1 MANRL
6 DLSGLTYFWGKLKS
20 YFVSKSSVANNYT
33 TTTEGYVADARISKE
48 LHDQITA
55 LAAQQATETVL
66 GLIKLNP
73 SESITLNSDG
83 QLDVGGRLGQM
94 SSTTGVYSPKSINPA
109 SVGNGS
115 FLLTEAS
122 GTYLGTKSLA
132 VNTGVGISLK
142 TAAAAGATQYVV
154 ANTYVNRIFAASAV
168 GATAA
173 IDEASAATSYVYV
186 TSATINGNSFTP
198 DSSANDSTNN
208 IIITTSASVNPNSS
222 VSQIRLYLKGEGFS
236 NLFVGQAVA
245 GAGGASVLVGQRVY
259 SKSGNACA
267 LVGADFYNTGN
278 GNALFGRQHISRKNR
293 SFLAGTGHDTTNA
306 RSESV
311 TAFGEWSDLSSTEI
325 LFAVGDGTSHTARSN
340 AFEVRDQA
348 IVLKSPNGTK
358 YKVTVSNTG
367 ALTTTAIT

>member
-6 DLSGLTYFWGKLKS
+6 DLTGLTYFWGKLKS
-20 YFVSKSSVANNYT
+20 LFVSKSSVANNYT

-94 SSTTGVYSPKSINPA
+94 SGTTGVYSPKSINPA

-122 GTYLGTKSLA
+122 GTYLGAKSLA
-132 VNTGVGISLK
+132 VNTGTGITLK

-154 ANTYVNRIFAASAV
+154 ANTYANRIFAASAV

-173 IDEASAATSYVYV
+173 LDEASAATRYVYV
-186 TSATINGNSFTP
+186 TSVTINGSSFTP
-198 DSSANDSTNN
+198 DSSANSSTNN
-208 IIITTSASVNPNSS
+208 IIITTSESVNPNSS
-222 VSQIRLYLKGEGFS
+222 ISQIRLYLKGEGFS

-278 GNALFGRQHISRKNR
+278 GNALFGRLHISRKNR
-293 SFLAGTGHDTTNA
+293 WFMSGSGHDNSNG
-306 RSESV
+306 RSEAGAAVGQYSYID
-311 TAFGEWSDLSSTEI
+311 ASTI
-325 LFAVGDGTSHTARSN
+325 FAVGNGTSHTDRKN
-340 AFEVRDQA
+340 AFEVRTDGF
-348 IVLKSPNGTK
+348 VLPSPNGTR
-358 YKVTVSNTG
+358 YLVSVSDTG
-367 ALTTTAIT
+367 ALTATAL